1 MASLEH
7 GILKD
12 FHTKQFSS
20 REIPQKKKG
29 SYFPQEASIRC
40 CDEGPT

>member
-20 REIPQKKKG
+20 REIPQKKKRIIFSTG
-29 SYFPQEASIRC
+29 GLNPLL
-40 CDEGPT
+40 